1 MNRVLAIMTL
11 SLMSAISLAAQ
22 QPAPA
27 SDPQK
32 ISDIEHRI
40 DTLTETLT
48 QTQKALQDSLL
59 EVQRLRAELN
69 TIKQSQQGVA
79 AAPAPTVSTQSPVET
94 TATPAT
100 GELETIHEQLD
111 MLAAQVKQHDQIKVE
126 TASKYPLRVTGL
138 TLFNAYNNAGV
149 VDDSDLAS
157 YALARFPGGS
167 HGSGGATLR
176 QTIVGLEANGPNLAG
191 AQTSASLNI
200 DFFGGTSTSNSGYSA
215 TAGYVRIRTGDL
227 TLDWQ
232 NTTLQAG
239 YFEPLITP
247 RAPTSYAVVAH
258 PALAASGNLWAWAPQ
273 LRVEQRLPFGA
284 KHALALEGGLIYPA
298 ASNYSNSQLTSPV
311 SAARHPGAEGRLSYR
326 ADRSPNASPSALSF
340 GVSGYSASQFYTGGF
355 HIHSWAVTGDYNIP
369 LTRWLDLSGEA
380 YRGTAIGALGGGSYN
395 DVLFANDYQTTAAVV
410 RAVAAA
416 GGWTQLKT
424 RFTSRLEANAM
435 YGIDDSFK
443 RNLDD
448 IVLSS
453 STNFLANTSRNQTF
467 GGNLIFRPKAALVF
481 SPEYRHI
488 ETWGY
493 KGTPNVASIFTLSAG
508 YQF

>member
-11 SLMSAISLAAQ
+11 SLLSATSIAAQ
-22 QPAPA
+22 QSPDPA
-27 SDPQK
+27 DPK
-32 ISDIEHRI
+32 SISDIEHRI
-40 DTLTETLT
+40 DTLTEALT

-59 EVQRLRAELN
+59 EIQRLRTELN
-69 TIKQSQQGVA
+69 AIKRSQQGTASLAVTTP
-79 AAPAPTVSTQSPVET
+79 PALET
-94 TATPAT
+94 TATPT
-100 GELETIHEQLD
+100 SGELEAIHEQLD

-138 TLFNAYNNAGV
+138 ALFNAYNDAGV
-149 VDDSDLAS
+149 VDDSELAS
-157 YALARFPGGS
+157 YALPRFAGGS

-176 QTIVGLEANGPNLAG
+176 QTILGFEANGPNLAG
-191 AQTSASLNI
+191 ARTSASLNV
-200 DFFGGTSTSNSGYSA
+200 DFFGGTTTSNSGYSA
-215 TAGYVRIRTGDL
+215 TAGYVRIRTGNL
-227 TLDWQ
+227 ALDWQ
-232 NTTLQAG
+232 NTTLEAG

-284 KHALALEGGLIYPA
+284 KHAVALEAGLLYPA
-298 ASNYSNSQLTSPV
+298 ASNYANSQLTSPV
-311 SAARHPGAEGRLSYR
+311 SASRHPGIEGRLSYR
-326 ADRSPNASPSALSF
+326 ADRSANPSPGALSF
-340 GVSGYSASQFYTGGF
+340 GVSGYSASQFYSGNV
-355 HIHSWAVTGDYNIP
+355 HIHSWAVTGDYNVP
-369 LTRWLDLSGEA
+369 FTRWLDLSGEF

-395 DVLFANDYQTTAAVV
+395 DVLFASDYLTTAAVV
-410 RAVAAA
+410 RAVATA
-416 GGWTQLKT
+416 GGWTQLKA
-424 RFTSRLEANAM
+424 RFSPRLEANAM

-448 IVLSS
+448 IVLLS

-467 GGNLIFRPKAALVF
+467 GGNLIFRPKAALIF